1 MSFRSAREK
10 AGLTVLDVAKALGV
24 SDAAV
29 YYWETGKFLPKS
41 SRLKA
46 VAELFGCTV
55 DDLLK
60 DDSISLEVR

>member
-1 MSFRSAREK
+1 MSFRIAREK

-29 YYWETGKFLPKS
+29 YYWETGKFLPRP

>member
-10 AGLTVLDVAKALGV
+10 AGMTVLDVAKALGV

-29 YYWETGKFLPKS
+29 YYWETGKFLPKP

-46 VAELFGCTV
+46 ITVLFNCTI

-60 DDSISLEVR
+60 DDSTSLEVR